1 MNIIQILTEI
11 LKNLQAHCN
20 MINTYVCE
28 NAYTTW
34 RLKYLRQNRY
44 LIGTGVIY
52 LDLTWL
58 PNNTLTSFNL
68 NLMIWCISFGNKPGQ
83 SIPYNTAVHPRVF
96 AVRVKTLWILCLPK
110 WCPAKTQIRL
120 RRSAGWS
127 ESSLGAQAVLNEM
140 LHPSSKGIFG

>member
-1 MNIIQILTEI
+1 MNILQILTEI

-34 RLKYLRQNRY
+34 RLKCLRQNRY
-44 LIGTGVIY
+44 LIGIGVIY

-68 NLMIWCISFGNKPGQ
+68 NLMIWCISFGNKPG
-83 SIPYNTAVHPRVF
+83 
-96 AVRVKTLWILCLPK
+96 
-110 WCPAKTQIRL
+110 
-120 RRSAGWS
+120 
-127 ESSLGAQAVLNEM
+127 
-140 LHPSSKGIFG
+140 